1 VIWRKQSKNTARLKI
16 SKMRNVLTVLLL
28 LSSFQVFGQGATV
41 VVKNPAWKI
50 EDETQEKIEMSDRL
64 REYTKLS
71 EQVAT
76 EKENLQVIKDAT
88 EKLKKI
94 NRKVANYHNLELAI
108 TQVSD
113 SYTRVLGSLKTIND
127 HNCFKPSEY
136 HTINES
142 MMGLLS
148 QTSYAISTL
157 TVVLTDNLSEMS
169 DGDRLL
175 NMNQALKELHENLGV
190 INSAVIEVET
200 LDNQR
205 MQLRTLNYINTI
217 FK

>member
-1 VIWRKQSKNTARLKI
+1 
-16 SKMRNVLTVLLL
+16 MRNVITVLLF
-28 LSSFQVFGQGATV
+28 LSSVQVFGQVTM
-41 VVKNPAWKI
+41 VVKDPTWKF
-50 EDETQEKIEMSDRL
+50 EDETKETLEKADRL
-64 REYTKLS
+64 RQLEKLT
-71 EQVAT
+71 EQVNT
-76 EKENLQVIKDAT
+76 QKESLQAIKDAT

-94 NRKVANYHNLELAI
+94 NRKVANYHNLELSIA
-108 TQVSD
+108 QVSD

-205 MQLRTLNYINTI
+205 MQLRTLNYINSI

>member
-1 VIWRKQSKNTARLKI
+1 MRKLFTIFLFLI
-16 SKMRNVLTVLLL
+16 SYEAF
-28 LSSFQVFGQGATV
+28 SQTV
-41 VVKNPAWKI
+41 VVKNPAWEI
-50 EDETQEKIEMSDRL
+50 EDATREKAEMTDRL
-64 REYTKLS
+64 REYTKLT

-76 EKENLQVIKDAT
+76 EREHLQVIKDAT

-108 TQVSD
+108 AQVSD

-205 MQLRTLNYINTI
+205 MQLRTLNYINSI

>member
-1 VIWRKQSKNTARLKI
+1 
-16 SKMRNVLTVLLL
+16 MRTLFTIFLLL
-28 LSSFQVFGQGATV
+28 ISFEVFSQTV
-41 VVKNPAWKI
+41 VVRNPAWKI
-50 EDETQEKIEMSDRL
+50 SDEVKESLEKADRL
-64 REYTKLS
+64 RQLEKLT
-71 EQVAT
+71 EQVNT
-76 EKENLQVIKDAT
+76 QKESLQAIRDAT
-88 EKLKKI
+88 EKLRKI

-108 TQVSD
+108 VQVSD
-113 SYTRVLGSLKTIND
+113 SYTRVLSSLKTIND

-136 HTINES
+136 HVISES
-142 MMGLLS
+142 MIGLLS

-175 NMNQALKELHENLGV
+175 NMNQALKELRENLGV
-190 INSAVIEVET
+190 INSAIIEVET

-205 MQLRTLNYINTI
+205 MQLRTLNYINSI

>member
-1 VIWRKQSKNTARLKI
+1 MRKLFTIFLFLI
-16 SKMRNVLTVLLL
+16 SYE
-28 LSSFQVFGQGATV
+28 VFSQTV
-41 VVKNPAWKI
+41 VVKNPAWEI
-50 EDETQEKIEMSDRL
+50 EDATREKVEVTDRL
-64 REYTKLS
+64 REYTKLT

-76 EKENLQVIKDAT
+76 EREHLQVIKDAT

-108 TQVSD
+108 AQVSD

-142 MMGLLS
+142 MMSLLS

-175 NMNQALKELHENLGV
+175 NMNQALKELRENLGV
-190 INSAVIEVET
+190 INSATIEVEI

-205 MQLRTLNYINTI
+205 MQLRTLNYINSI

>member
-1 VIWRKQSKNTARLKI
+1 
-16 SKMRNVLTVLLL
+16 MRNVLTVLLL

-175 NMNQALKELHENLGV
+175 NMNQALKELRENLGV
-190 INSAVIEVET
+190 INSAVLEVET

>member
-1 VIWRKQSKNTARLKI
+1 VIWRRRSKNTARLKI
-16 SKMRNVLTVLLL
+16 SKMKKLFTIFIFII
-28 LSSFQVFGQGATV
+28 SYEAFSQTV
-41 VVKNPAWKI
+41 VVKNPAWEI
-50 EDETQEKIEMSDRL
+50 EDATREKAEMTDRL

-76 EKENLQVIKDAT
+76 ERENLQVIKDAT

-108 TQVSD
+108 AQVSD

-175 NMNQALKELHENLGV
+175 NMNQALKELRDNLGV

>member
-1 VIWRKQSKNTARLKI
+1 MKKLFTIFLFLI
-16 SKMRNVLTVLLL
+16 SYEAF
-28 LSSFQVFGQGATV
+28 SQTV
-41 VVKNPAWKI
+41 VVKNPAWEI
-50 EDETQEKIEMSDRL
+50 EDATREKAEMTDRL

-76 EKENLQVIKDAT
+76 ERENLQVIKDAT

-94 NRKVANYHNLELAI
+94 NRKIANYHNLELAI
-108 TQVSD
+108 AQVSD

-175 NMNQALKELHENLGV
+175 NMNQALKELRENLGV
-190 INSAVIEVET
+190 INSATIEVEIF
-200 LDNQR
+200 DNQR
-205 MQLRTLNYINTI
+205 MQLRTLNYINSI

>member
-1 VIWRKQSKNTARLKI
+1 
-16 SKMRNVLTVLLL
+16 MRNVLTVLLF
-28 LSSFQVFGQGATV
+28 LSSVQVFGQVTM
-41 VVKNPAWKI
+41 VVKDPTWKF
-50 EDETQEKIEMSDRL
+50 EDETTETLEKADRL
-64 REYTKLS
+64 RQLEKLT
-71 EQVAT
+71 EQVNT
-76 EKENLQVIKDAT
+76 QKESLQAIKDAT

-205 MQLRTLNYINTI
+205 MQLRTLNYINSI

>member
-1 VIWRKQSKNTARLKI
+1 MRKLF
-16 SKMRNVLTVLLL
+16 MFFLFF
-28 LSSFQVFGQGATV
+28 LSVQVFGQVTM
-41 VVKNPAWKI
+41 VVKDPTWRL
-50 EDETQEKIEMSDRL
+50 EDATKDRLEMADRL
-64 REYTKLS
+64 REYAKLT

-76 EKENLQVIKDAT
+76 EQKSLQVVIDAT
-88 EKLKKI
+88 EKLRKI

-108 TQVSD
+108 VQVSD
-113 SYTRVLGSLKTIND
+113 SYTRVLSSLKTIND

-136 HTINES
+136 HMISES

-157 TVVLTDNLSEMS
+157 TVVLTDNFSEMS
-169 DGDRLL
+169 DGERLL
-175 NMNQALKELHENLGV
+175 NMNQALKELRENLGV
-190 INSAVIEVET
+190 INSAIIEVEI

-205 MQLRTLNYINTI
+205 MQLRTLNYMNSI

>member
-1 VIWRKQSKNTARLKI
+1 MKKALIFI
-16 SKMRNVLTVLLL
+16 LLL
-28 LSSFQVFGQGATV
+28 LSSVHLFGQGAVV
-41 VVKNPAWKI
+41 VVKNPAWKL
-50 EDETQEKIEMSDRL
+50 EDETKDKIEMSDRL
-64 REYTKLS
+64 REYAKLT
-71 EQVAT
+71 EQVNT
-76 EKENLQVIKDAT
+76 QKESLQTIRDAT
-88 EKLKKI
+88 EKLRKI

-108 TQVSD
+108 VQVSD

-136 HTINES
+136 HMISES

-157 TVVLTDNLSEMS
+157 TVVLTDNFSEMS
-169 DGDRLL
+169 DVERLL
-175 NMNQALKELHENLGV
+175 NMNQAIKELRENLGV
-190 INSAVIEVET
+190 INSAIIEVEI

-205 MQLRTLNYINTI
+205 MQLRTLNYINSI

>member
-1 VIWRKQSKNTARLKI
+1 MKKVFMFFLFS
-16 SKMRNVLTVLLL
+16 
-28 LSSFQVFGQGATV
+28 LSVQVFGQVTM
-41 VVKNPAWKI
+41 VVKDPTWKF
-50 EDETQEKIEMSDRL
+50 EDVTKETLEKADRL
-64 REYTKLS
+64 RQLEKLT
-71 EQVAT
+71 EQVNT
-76 EKENLQVIKDAT
+76 QKESLQAVKDAT

-94 NRKVANYHNLELAI
+94 NRKVANYHNLELSIA
-108 TQVSD
+108 QVSD

-142 MMGLLS
+142 MMGLLN

-157 TVVLTDNLSEMS
+157 TIVLTDNLSEMS

-175 NMNQALKELHENLGV
+175 NMNQALKELRENLGV
-190 INSAVIEVET
+190 INSAIIEVET

-205 MQLRTLNYINTI
+205 MQLRTLNYINSI

>member
-1 VIWRKQSKNTARLKI
+1 MRKLFTIFLFLI
-16 SKMRNVLTVLLL
+16 SYEAF
-28 LSSFQVFGQGATV
+28 SQTV
-41 VVKNPAWKI
+41 VVKNPAWEI
-50 EDETQEKIEMSDRL
+50 EDATREKAEMTDRL

-76 EKENLQVIKDAT
+76 EREHLQVIKDAT

-108 TQVSD
+108 AQVSD

-142 MMGLLS
+142 IMGLLS

-205 MQLRTLNYINTI
+205 MQLRTLNYINSI

>member
-1 VIWRKQSKNTARLKI
+1 
-16 SKMRNVLTVLLL
+16 MRTLFTFFLLIL
-28 LSSFQVFGQGATV
+28 SLELSSQSPMTV
-41 VVKNPAWKI
+41 VVRNPAWSTA
-50 EDETQEKIEMSDRL
+50 DEAKEALEKADRL
-64 REYTKLS
+64 RQLEKLT
-71 EQVAT
+71 EQVNT
-76 EKENLQVIKDAT
+76 QKESLQAIRDAT

-108 TQVSD
+108 AQVSD

>member
-1 VIWRKQSKNTARLKI
+1 
-16 SKMRNVLTVLLL
+16 MRNVLTVLLL

-108 TQVSD
+108 AQVSD

-142 MMGLLS
+142 MMALLS

-175 NMNQALKELHENLGV
+175 NMNQALKELRENLGV
-190 INSAVIEVET
+190 INSATIEVET

-205 MQLRTLNYINTI
+205 MQLKTLNYINSI

>member
-1 VIWRKQSKNTARLKI
+1 MKK
-16 SKMRNVLTVLLL
+16 VLIFFMFF
-28 LSSFQVFGQGATV
+28 LSCEIFGQVAPITI
-41 VVKNPAWKI
+41 VVKDPTWHA
-50 EDETQEKIEMSDRL
+50 EDATKEALEKADRL
-64 REYTKLS
+64 RQLEKLT
-71 EQVAT
+71 EQVTT

-108 TQVSD
+108 AQVSD

-136 HTINES
+136 HMINES